1 MQTMALPLHH
11 AFPQTP
17 TPPFQPLLVTSKIRH
32 LNCQPPHFHKI
43 SAAAGFS
50 EEPKSNSRANT
61 TRRDQNIAQILVK
74 RLARNL
80 SDRHLLQ
87 AGERILVAVSGGQD
101 SICLLW
107 MLSQLQQRWEWKV
120 GVVHCD
126 HQWNPQS
133 SAAQAS
139 HVAQVARGLGHDYY
153 QSLPTMDAFGET
165 RARAWRY
172 GVLHRIALRH
182 AYDVVITAHTASDRV
197 ETLLHN
203 LFRGTG
209 LQGLQSLTWTKE
221 FGAQIPFHKP
231 YKQVR
236 LVRPLLDTTRTEL
249 RQLCETLQLP
259 LWPDPSNFSLEIN
272 RNRIRHEL
280 LPYLRENFASGID
293 RNLARWAEI
302 LHGEESFLRSLTEN
316 IRSKAEK
323 SMGHGVM
330 KLDVSIVESLPLAL
344 QRRVLKQFIELHTG
358 KSACFD
364 TIERLRL
371 AYGQTSYGNNSA
383 RVSLRGGFEVHLQE
397 KTMLLLRKG
406 VSNAQ

>member
-1 MQTMALPLHH
+1 M
-11 AFPQTP
+11 
-17 TPPFQPLLVTSKIRH
+17 
-32 LNCQPPHFHKI
+32 
-43 SAAAGFS
+43 
-50 EEPKSNSRANT
+50 
-61 TRRDQNIAQILVK
+61 
-74 RLARNL
+74 
-80 SDRHLLQ
+80 
-87 AGERILVAVSGGQD
+87 AVSGGQD

-107 MLSQLQQRWEWKV
+107 MLSQLQQSWEWKMA
-120 GVVHCD
+120 VVHCD

-139 HVAQVARGLGHDYY
+139 HVAQVAREMGHDFY

-172 GVLHRIALRH
+172 GVFHRIALRH
-182 AYDVVITAHTASDRV
+182 DYDVVITAHTASDRV

-209 LQGLQSLTWTKE
+209 LQGMQSLTWTRE
-221 FGAQIPFHKP
+221 LQVRIPSHKT
-231 YKQVR
+231 YKKVR

-249 RQLCETLQLP
+249 RKLCETLQLP

-293 RNLARWAEI
+293 RNLARWVEI
-302 LHGEESFLRSLTEN
+302 LHGEESFLHSLCEN

-323 SMGHGVM
+323 SMDHSVM

-344 QRRVLKQFIELHTG
+344 QRRVLKQFIESHTG

-364 TIERLRL
+364 SIERLRL
-371 AYGQTSYGNNSA
+371 AYGQTNNGNKNV
-383 RVSLRGGFEVHLQE
+383 RVSMRGGFEVHLQE
-397 KTMLLLRKG
+397 KMMLLMKKG
-406 VSNAQ
+406 VPNPQRGTKRSTHGHGEPF